1 MKQES
6 RAIAVRTARRRCK

>member
-6 RAIAVRTARRRCK
+6 RVI

>member
-6 RAIAVRTARRRCK
+6 